1 MLRKYSLTVL
11 FLFIALFDA
20 QAQRMIPKKKAIEIG
35 YSQLS
40 NTKIGKDYALN
51 IGLSINGKRG
61 NYQLWNLEYSHRYFI
76 YNNDII
82 PHETYMAES
91 GYSFYLLGDSQRNIS
106 LNFALSA
113 VVGYETINRSEKIL
127 YDGSEILNED
137 SFIYG
142 VGSRLSFETYLSD
155 KFVLLLRGQAKL
167 FWGITLDQFRPS
179 VGIGIRY
186 NL

>member
-11 FLFIALFDA
+11 FLLTALFDVH
-20 QAQRMIPKKKAIEIG
+20 AQRMIPKNKGIEIG

-40 NTKIGKDYALN
+40 NSKIGNDYALN
-51 IGLSINGKRG
+51 IGLIINRKNG
-61 NYQLWNLEYSHRYFI
+61 NYQLWDLEYSHRYFT
-76 YNNDII
+76 YNNDLI
-82 PHETYMAES
+82 PYETYTAEG
-91 GYSFYLLGDSQRNIS
+91 GYSFFLIGDSQRNIS

-113 VVGYETINRSEKIL
+113 VVGYETINRGVKVL

-137 SFIYG
+137 NFLYG
-142 VGSRLSFETYLSD
+142 VGSRFSIETYFTD
-155 KFVLLLRGQAKL
+155 KFVLLLRGQMKL
-167 FWGITLDQFRPS
+167 FWGTTLDQFRPS